1 MNKNWQHIIKAEQC
15 PELHQLEMY
24 YAGQLSDKERF
35 VIERH
40 LLNCEMCADY
50 VEGLSLM
57 STISDLDHAEN
68 EVKRQIHTLLF
79 AKQNR
84 FIGSLLFKRLAV
96 AASVL
101 ALVTSSLIIYYNV
114 DTTKQIAKVSEP
126 KATQLLPNTI
136 IDSSVFKSDNKQKL
150 IAKSNNERVL
160 AFKAPEVVDSVY
172 SEVLS
177 MEDAKAEAPSPQAIV
192 SMDVSSNEKTLTGV
206 VTDESGSPLPGVN
219 INVKG
224 TTRGVVS
231 DVDGKFNLA
240 VNVDDSVLNVS
251 YIGYKS
257 ETVAVKDQQKI
268 DLALKPDVYA
278 LNEVVVVGYG
288 VQKKSMVTGSI
299 STVKADEM
307 VDRKTRRLLE
317 QNKQIEL
324 KADSVELTCVDYKQL
339 SMNCLQLNDYSNSK
353 KNLENLKDCV
363 LDDEIEKKIDEAL
376 ILLEKREFDKAYKI
390 IKKLKLLD

>member
-24 YAGQLSDKERF
+24 YAGHLSDKERF

-50 VEGLSLM
+50 VEGLSLIP
-57 STISDLDHAEN
+57 TISDLDHAEN
-68 EVKRQIHTLLF
+68 EVKRQIYTLLF

-84 FIGSLLFKRLAV
+84 FIGSLWFKRLAV

-101 ALVTSSLIIYYNV
+101 ALVTSSLIVYYNV
-114 DTTKQIAKVSEP
+114 DTTKQIAKVSES

-206 VTDESGSPLPGVN
+206 VTDESGLPLPGVN

-240 VNVDDSVLNVS
+240 VNANDSVLNVS

-288 VQKKSMVTGSI
+288 VQKKSMVTSSI
-299 STVKADEM
+299 STVKAEEM

-324 KADSVELTCVDYKQL
+324 KSDSVELTCADYKQL
-339 SMNCLQLNDYSNSK
+339 SMNCLQLKDYSNSK

-390 IKKLKLLD
+390 IKKLK